1 MSADDPLDRLITDWL
16 SNRISSDDFRTLD
29 ARLRTDPAARAALR
43 RTASLDA
50 ALRDWATGQEI
61 SAAWAGADAQSPEGS
76 STRATPSPFRRWRW
90 RWPLAAAAA
99 IALSV
104 ATYHVGTYSAPQ
116 PVGPATR
123 VLADGTVVELNGAV
137 VIVSDFNASER
148 RVRLERGEAHFTVTK
163 DAARP
168 FIVTAAGVSVRAVG
182 TAFNVRLADAT
193 VEVLVTEGQV
203 RLQPPS
209 AQTAPVALGNTAT
222 TPPATPATHSTSPTP
237 EPLLAA
243 RQRAVVATTPSAAA
257 PEIATLTPGEIAR
270 VLAWQHRL
278 LDFTATPLGDVVA
291 AFNRRNATQLVL
303 ADPGLAAL
311 RVNASL
317 RSDNVIGFV
326 KLLETG
332 FGVRAERRGENEILL
347 SRPP

>member
-1 MSADDPLDRLITDWL
+1 L
-16 SNRISSDDFRTLD
+16 SI
-29 ARLRTDPAARAALR
+29 
-43 RTASLDA
+43 
-50 ALRDWATGQEI
+50 
-61 SAAWAGADAQSPEGS
+61 
-76 STRATPSPFRRWRW
+76 
-90 RWPLAAAAA
+90 
-99 IALSV
+99 
-104 ATYHVGTYSAPQ
+104 ATYHFGTLSAPQ
-116 PVGPATR
+116 PLGPATR
-123 VLADGTVVELNGAV
+123 VLADGTVVELNDAAI
-137 VIVSDFNASER
+137 IVADYTATER

-168 FIVTAAGVSVRAVG
+168 FTVTAAGVAVRAVG
-182 TAFNVRLADAT
+182 TAFNVRLADSA

-203 RLQPPS
+203 RLQPPP
-209 AQTAPVALGNTAT
+209 AQIAPGVPAHTATAPLS
-222 TPPATPATHSTSPTP
+222 TPSASPTP
-237 EPLLAA
+237 ERLLAA
-243 RQRAVVATTPSAAA
+243 RQRAVVGTTPSAAA

-278 LDFTATPLGDVVA
+278 LNFTATPLGDIVA
-291 AFNRRNATQLVL
+291 AYNRRNATQLVL

>member
-1 MSADDPLDRLITDWL
+1 MSPDDPLDRLIADWL
-16 SNRISSDDFRTLD
+16 SDRISPDDFRTLD

-50 ALRDWATGQEI
+50 ALRDWATRHEI
-61 SAAWAGADAQSPEGS
+61 SAAWTTADAPTPKVS
-76 STRATPSPFRRWRW
+76 STRATPSLFRRW

-99 IALSV
+99 VALSV
-104 ATYHVGTYSAPQ
+104 ATYHFGTHSVPQ
-116 PVGPATR
+116 PLAPVTR
-123 VLADGTVVELNGAV
+123 VLADGTVVELNGAA
-137 VIVSDFNASER
+137 VIVSDFTASER

-222 TPPATPATHSTSPTP
+222 TPPATPSTSPTP

-278 LDFTATPLGDVVA
+278 LDFTATPLGDIVA

-303 ADPGLAAL
+303 ADPELGAL

>member
-1 MSADDPLDRLITDWL
+1 MSPDDPLDRLIADWL
-16 SNRISSDDFRTLD
+16 SDRISPDDFRTLD

-61 SAAWAGADAQSPEGS
+61 SAAWATPDAPTPEGS

-90 RWPLAAAAA
+90 PLAAAAA
-99 IALSV
+99 VALSV
-104 ATYHVGTYSAPQ
+104 ATYHFGTYSVPQ

-123 VLADGTVVELNGAV
+123 VLADGTVVELNGAA
-137 VIVSDFNASER
+137 VIVSDFTASER

-222 TPPATPATHSTSPTP
+222 TPPATHSTSLTP

>member
-1 MSADDPLDRLITDWL
+1 MSPADPLERLIADWL
-16 SNRISSDDFRTLD
+16 SDAISPEDFRALD

-43 RTASLDA
+43 RNANLDS
-50 ALRDWATGQEI
+50 ALRDWATRHEI
-61 SAAWAGADAQSPEGS
+61 SAAWAGADAPDLAIEPA
-76 STRATPSPFRRWRW
+76 RATPSRFRRW

-99 IALSV
+99 VALSV
-104 ATYHVGTYSAPQ
+104 ATYHFGTLSAPQ

-123 VLADGTVVELNGAV
+123 VLADGTVVELNDTA
-137 VIVSDFNASER
+137 VIVADYTATER

-163 DAARP
+163 DATRP
-168 FIVTAAGVSVRAVG
+168 FIVTAAGVAVRAVG
-182 TAFNVRLADAT
+182 TAFNVRLADTA

-203 RLQPPS
+203 RLQPPPS
-209 AQTAPVALGNTAT
+209 AQTAPVATGSSGTAPVS
-222 TPPATPATHSTSPTP
+222 TPSASPAP
-237 EPLLAA
+237 ERMLTA
-243 RQRAVVATTPSAAA
+243 RQRAVVATTPSTATA

-303 ADPGLAAL
+303 ADPALAAL

>member
-1 MSADDPLDRLITDWL
+1 MSPDDPLDRLIADWL
-16 SNRISSDDFRTLD
+16 SDRISPDDFRTLD

-50 ALRDWATGQEI
+50 ALRDWATRHEI
-61 SAAWAGADAQSPEGS
+61 SAAWTTADAPTPKVS
-76 STRATPSPFRRWRW
+76 STRATPSLFRRW

-99 IALSV
+99 VALSV
-104 ATYHVGTYSAPQ
+104 ATYHFGTHSVPQ
-116 PVGPATR
+116 PLAPVTR
-123 VLADGTVVELNGAV
+123 VLADGTVVELNGAA
-137 VIVSDFNASER
+137 VIVSDFTASER

-222 TPPATPATHSTSPTP
+222 TPPAKSPTP

>member
-1 MSADDPLDRLITDWL
+1 MSPDDPLHRLIADWL
-16 SNRISSDDFRTLD
+16 SDRISPDDFRALD

-43 RTASLDA
+43 RAASLDA
-50 ALRDWATGQEI
+50 ALRDWATGREI
-61 SAAWAGADAQSPEGS
+61 SAAWATPDAPTPEGS
-76 STRATPSPFRRWRW
+76 STRATPSLLRRW

-104 ATYHVGTYSAPQ
+104 ATYHFGTHSAPH
-116 PVGPATR
+116 PAGPATR
-123 VLADGTVVELNGAV
+123 VLADGTVVELNGAA
-137 VIVSDFNASER
+137 VIVSDFTVSER

-209 AQTAPVALGNTAT
+209 AQTAPVAPGNTGT
-222 TPPATPATHSTSPTP
+222 TPPSTPSASPAP

-347 SRPP
+347 SRTP

>member
-1 MSADDPLDRLITDWL
+1 MSPDDPLDRLIADWL
-16 SNRISSDDFRTLD
+16 SDRISPDDFRTLD

-43 RTASLDA
+43 HTASLDA
-50 ALRDWATGQEI
+50 ALRDWATRHEI
-61 SAAWAGADAQSPEGS
+61 SAAWTTADAPTPEVS
-76 STRATPSPFRRWRW
+76 STRATPSLFRRWRW

-99 IALSV
+99 VALSV
-104 ATYHVGTYSAPQ
+104 ATYHFGTHSAPH
-116 PVGPATR
+116 PAGPATR
-123 VLADGTVVELNGAV
+123 VLADGTVVELNGAA
-137 VIVSDFNASER
+137 VIVSDFTVSER

-209 AQTAPVALGNTAT
+209 AQTAPVAPGNTGT
-222 TPPATPATHSTSPTP
+222 TPPSTPSASPAP

>member
-1 MSADDPLDRLITDWL
+1 MSPADPLERLITDWL
-16 SNRISSDDFRTLD
+16 GDTISPEDFRALD

-43 RTASLDA
+43 RAASLDA
-50 ALRDWATGQEI
+50 ALRDWATRQEI
-61 SAAWAGADAQSPEGS
+61 AAAWSEADTAASETGGDRAPEPART
-76 STRATPSPFRRWRW
+76 TRSLSRRW

-99 IALSV
+99 VTLSV
-104 ATYHVGTYSAPQ
+104 AAYHFGTQSARQ
-116 PVGPATR
+116 PLAPGTR
-123 VLADGTVVELNGAV
+123 MLADGTAVELNGAA
-137 VIVSDFNASER
+137 VIVSDYTTSER

-182 TAFNVRLADAT
+182 TAFNVRLADAS

-203 RLQPPS
+203 RLQPPP
-209 AQTAPVALGNTAT
+209 APAALVN
-222 TPPATPATHSTSPTP
+222 SPSSPLAAP
-237 EPLLAA
+237 EPMLAA
-243 RQRAVVATTPSAAA
+243 RQRAVVAITPSAAP

-278 LDFTATPLGDVVA
+278 LNFTATPLGDIVA
-291 AFNRRNATQLVL
+291 AYNRRNATQLVL
-303 ADPGLAAL
+303 ADPALAAL
-311 RVNASL
+311 RVSASL
-317 RSDNVIGFV
+317 RSDNVHGFV

-332 FGVRAERRGENEILL
+332 FGVRAELRGDSEILL

>member
-1 MSADDPLDRLITDWL
+1 MSPDDPLDRLIADWL
-16 SNRISSDDFRTLD
+16 SDRISPDDFRTLD

-50 ALRDWATGQEI
+50 ALRDWATRHEI
-61 SAAWAGADAQSPEGS
+61 SAAWTTADAPTPEVS
-76 STRATPSPFRRWRW
+76 STRATPSLFRRWRW

-99 IALSV
+99 VALSV
-104 ATYHVGTYSAPQ
+104 ATYHFGTHSAPH
-116 PVGPATR
+116 PAGPATR
-123 VLADGTVVELNGAV
+123 VLADGTVVELNGAA
-137 VIVSDFNASER
+137 VIVSDFTVSER

-209 AQTAPVALGNTAT
+209 AQTAPVAPGNTGT
-222 TPPATPATHSTSPTP
+222 TPPSTPSASPAP

-332 FGVRAERRGENEILL
+332 FGVRAERRGDNEILL
-347 SRPP
+347 SRTP

>member
-1 MSADDPLDRLITDWL
+1 MSPDDPLDRLIADWL
-16 SNRISSDDFRTLD
+16 SDRISPDDFRTLD

-43 RTASLDA
+43 RNASLDA
-50 ALRDWATGQEI
+50 ALRDWATRQEI
-61 SAAWAGADAQSPEGS
+61 SAAWAGADAPTPEGS
-76 STRATPSPFRRWRW
+76 STRATPSLFRRW

-99 IALSV
+99 VALSV
-104 ATYHVGTYSAPQ
+104 ATYHFGTLSAPQ
-116 PVGPATR
+116 PLAPGTR
-123 VLADGTVVELNGAV
+123 VLADGTVVELNGAA
-137 VIVSDFNASER
+137 VIVADFTASER

-163 DAARP
+163 EAARP
-168 FIVTAAGVSVRAVG
+168 FTVTAAGVAVRAVG
-182 TAFNVRLADAT
+182 TAFNVRLADNA

-203 RLQPPS
+203 RLQPPP
-209 AQTAPVALGNTAT
+209 AQTSPVAPGNTDTAPPS
-222 TPPATPATHSTSPTP
+222 TPSAP
-237 EPLLAA
+237 ERILAA
-243 RQRAVVATTPSAAA
+243 RQRAVVATTPSAAAA

-278 LDFTATPLGDVVA
+278 LDFTATPLGDIVA

-332 FGVRAERRGENEILL
+332 FGVRAEHRGENEILL

>member
-1 MSADDPLDRLITDWL
+1 MSPDDPLDRLIADWL
-16 SNRISSDDFRTLD
+16 SDRISPDDFRTLD

-50 ALRDWATGQEI
+50 ALRDWATRHEI
-61 SAAWAGADAQSPEGS
+61 SAAWTTADAPTPKVS
-76 STRATPSPFRRWRW
+76 STRATPSLFRRW

-99 IALSV
+99 VALSV
-104 ATYHVGTYSAPQ
+104 ATYHFGTHSVPQ
-116 PVGPATR
+116 PLAPVTR
-123 VLADGTVVELNGAV
+123 VLADGTVVELNGAA
-137 VIVSDFNASER
+137 VIVSDFTASER

-203 RLQPPS
+203 RLLPPS

-222 TPPATPATHSTSPTP
+222 TPPSTPSASPTP

>member
-1 MSADDPLDRLITDWL
+1 MSPADPLDRLIADWL
-16 SNRISSDDFRTLD
+16 SDRISPEDFRTLD

-50 ALRDWATGQEI
+50 ALRDWATRQEF
-61 SAAWAGADAQSPEGS
+61 SAAWAGADAPVPDVAPA
-76 STRATPSPFRRWRW
+76 RAAPSLFRHWH
-90 RWPLAAAAA
+90 WPLAAAAA
-99 IALSV
+99 VALSV
-104 ATYHVGTYSAPQ
+104 ATYHFGTLSAPQ
-116 PVGPATR
+116 LLAPGTR
-123 VLADGTVVELNGAV
+123 VLADGTVVELNGAA
-137 VIVSDFNASER
+137 VIVADFTASER

-163 DAARP
+163 DPARP
-168 FIVTAAGVSVRAVG
+168 FTVTAAGVAVRAVG
-182 TAFNVRLADAT
+182 TAFNVRLADTA

-203 RLQPPS
+203 RLQPPPP
-209 AQTAPVALGNTAT
+209 AQTAPVATGNSGT
-222 TPPATPATHSTSPTP
+222 TSPATPSASPPP
-237 EPLLAA
+237 ERMLAA
-243 RQRAVVATTPSAAA
+243 RQRAVVATSPSATTA

-278 LDFTATPLGDVVA
+278 LDFTATPLGDIVA

-332 FGVRAERRGENEILL
+332 FGVRAEHRGENEILL

>member
-1 MSADDPLDRLITDWL
+1 LGGT
-16 SNRISSDDFRTLD
+16 ISPEDFRVLD
-29 ARLRTDPAARAALR
+29 ARLRHDPAARATLR
-43 RTASLDA
+43 RAANLDS
-50 ALRDWATGQEI
+50 ALRDWATRQEF
-61 SAAWAGADAQSPEGS
+61 SSAWAGAAAPVPA
-76 STRATPSPFRRWRW
+76 RAAPSLFLRW

-99 IALSV
+99 AAWSI
-104 ATYHVGTYSAPQ
+104 ATYHFGTLSAPQ
-116 PVGPATR
+116 PLGPATR
-123 VLADGTVVELNGAV
+123 VLADGTVVELNDAAI
-137 VIVSDFNASER
+137 IVADYTATER

-168 FIVTAAGVSVRAVG
+168 FTVTAAGVAVRAVG
-182 TAFNVRLADAT
+182 TAFNVRLADSA

-203 RLQPPS
+203 RLQPPP
-209 AQTAPVALGNTAT
+209 AQIAPGVPAHTATAPLS
-222 TPPATPATHSTSPTP
+222 TPSASPTP
-237 EPLLAA
+237 ERLLAA
-243 RQRAVVATTPSAAA
+243 RQRAVVGTTPSAAA

-278 LDFTATPLGDVVA
+278 LNFTATPLGDIVA
-291 AFNRRNATQLVL
+291 AYNRRNATQLVL

>member
-1 MSADDPLDRLITDWL
+1 MSPADPLARLIADWL
-16 SNRISSDDFRTLD
+16 SDRISPEDFRTLD
-29 ARLRTDPAARAALR
+29 ARLRADPAARAALR

-50 ALRDWATGQEI
+50 ALRDWATRQEF
-61 SAAWAGADAQSPEGS
+61 SSAWAGAAAPAPAR
-76 STRATPSPFRRWRW
+76 TAPSLFRRC

-99 IALSV
+99 VALSV
-104 ATYHVGTYSAPQ
+104 ATYHVGTLAAPQ
-116 PVGPATR
+116 PLAPGTR
-123 VLADGTVVELNGAV
+123 MLADGTVVELNGAAE
-137 VIVSDFNASER
+137 IVPDYTATER
-148 RVRLERGEAHFTVTK
+148 RVHLERGEAHFTVTK
-163 DAARP
+163 DSARP

-182 TAFNVRLADAT
+182 TAFNVRLAGAA

-203 RLQPPS
+203 RLQPPP
-209 AQTAPVALGNTAT
+209 APTAPGAPAPTAT
-222 TPPATPATHSTSPTP
+222 APLSTHSASPTP
-237 EPLLAA
+237 ERLLAA
-243 RQRAVVATTPSAAA
+243 RQRAVVGTTPSAAA

-278 LDFTATPLGDVVA
+278 LNFSATPLGEIAA

-317 RSDNVIGFV
+317 RSDNVHGFV

>member
-1 MSADDPLDRLITDWL
+1 MSPADPLARLIADWL
-16 SNRISSDDFRTLD
+16 GGTISPEDFRVLD
-29 ARLRTDPAARAALR
+29 ARLRHDPAARATLR
-43 RTASLDA
+43 RAANLDS
-50 ALRDWATGQEI
+50 ALRDWATRQEF
-61 SAAWAGADAQSPEGS
+61 SSAWAGAAAPVPA
-76 STRATPSPFRRWRW
+76 RAAPSLFLRW

-99 IALSV
+99 AALSI
-104 ATYHVGTYSAPQ
+104 ATYHFGTLSAPQ
-116 PVGPATR
+116 PLGPATR
-123 VLADGTVVELNGAV
+123 VLADGTVVELNDAAI
-137 VIVSDFNASER
+137 IVADYTATER

-168 FIVTAAGVSVRAVG
+168 FTVTAAGVAVRAVG
-182 TAFNVRLADAT
+182 TAFNVRLADSA

-203 RLQPPS
+203 RLQPPP
-209 AQTAPVALGNTAT
+209 AQIAPGVPAHTATAPLS
-222 TPPATPATHSTSPTP
+222 TPSASPTP
-237 EPLLAA
+237 ERLLAA
-243 RQRAVVATTPSAAA
+243 RQRAVVGTTPSAAA

-278 LDFTATPLGDVVA
+278 LNFTATPLGDIVA
-291 AFNRRNATQLVL
+291 AYNRRNATQLVL